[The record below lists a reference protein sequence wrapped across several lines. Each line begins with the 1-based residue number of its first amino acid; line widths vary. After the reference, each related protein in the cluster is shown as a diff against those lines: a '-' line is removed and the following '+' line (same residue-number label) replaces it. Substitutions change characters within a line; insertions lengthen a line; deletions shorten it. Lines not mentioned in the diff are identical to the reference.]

1 MLRQFDKLIT
11 ITMGEE
17 AEKKKTSQAHIPK
30 LSDDVDVKPSHIQE
44 FIKNLFFDFVILF
57 ANSK

>member
-1 MLRQFDKLIT
+1 
-11 ITMGEE
+11 MGEE